1 MNALLMRNQYSTPF
15 NAKRGLV
22 HLVVGLSISIACFQ
36 LSRPLLLSILI
47 PVTIAWLLIDFLRM
61 HFTRLSVIFAVV
73 FSPFLRDY
81 EKSRLTGASFLLIGC
96 SLSYVI
102 FNKEIAALAIS
113 FLAVG
118 DPLAHFVKDRLGKSR
133 IIFQSAGESAA
144 CFIACI
150 AVGLLWLHY
159 ANLTLDVIS
168 ISVGAI
174 TAAVVQSLSLPLDD
188 NFTIPLCTSGLMWI
202 TQMLSG

>member
-1 MNALLMRNQYSTPF
+1 MNALLRRNHYSTPF

-22 HLVVGLSISIACFQ
+22 HLVVGLSIGIACFQ
-36 LSRPLLLSILI
+36 LSRPVLLSILI
-47 PVTIAWLLIDFLRM
+47 PVTIAWLLTDILRM
-61 HFTRLSVIFAVV
+61 SFARLSVIFTVV
-73 FSPFLRDY
+73 FAPFLRDY
-81 EKSRLTGASFLLIGC
+81 EKSRLTGASFLLMGC

-102 FNKEIAALAIS
+102 FDKEIAALAIS

-118 DPLAHFVKDRLGKSR
+118 DPLAHFVRDRLSKSR
-133 IIFQSAGESAA
+133 IVFQSAGEAAA

-150 AVGLLWLHY
+150 TIGLLWQHY
-159 ANLTLDVIS
+159 ANLTLDVITIS
-168 ISVGAI
+168 IGAV

>member
-1 MNALLMRNQYSTPF
+1 MNALLRRNQYSTPF

-36 LSRPLLLSILI
+36 LSRTILFSILI
-47 PVTIAWLLIDFLRM
+47 PVTTAWVLTDLLRM
-61 HFTRLSVIFAVV
+61 RFTRLSVIFAVV
-73 FSPFLRDY
+73 LAPFLRDY

-133 IIFQSAGESAA
+133 IVFQSAAEASA
-144 CFIACI
+144 CFIACFAI
-150 AVGLLWLHY
+150 GLLWRYY

-174 TAAVVQSLSLPLDD
+174 TTAVVQSLSLPLDD
-188 NFTIPLCTSGLMWI
+188 NFTIPLCASGLMRI
-202 TQMLSG
+202 TQLLSG